1 MGRIKDMEFE
11 DSAEA
16 TDFMEKLDGM
26 LNDPR
31 LLNWVEA
38 TDSNYGTNIAPSL
51 DDAQTAYSALMR
63 AMYEAA

>member
-16 TDFMEKLDGM
+16 TDFMETLDGM

-31 LLNWVEA
+31 LLNWVQA
-38 TDSNYGTNIAPSL
+38 TDSNYGTNTIENL
-51 DDAQTAYSALMR
+51 DDAQTAYHALMK

>member
-1 MGRIKDMEFE
+1 MGRIKAMEFE

-26 LNDPR
+26 LSDPR

-38 TDSNYGTNIAPSL
+38 TDTNYGTDTASSL
-51 DDAQTAYSALMR
+51 DDAQTAYSALLR